1 MIEKK
6 NNKQPIECN
15 ILGKI
20 QKKRNNI
27 KDYFWKFWS
36 FFGLPYFWVGT
47 GIVFYFLD
55 FIFVFILFIIVGLSH
70 ILIILPLKFILKRK
84 RPVQKCENIRQLVNV
99 RSFSFPSGHV
109 YTTMVFGLVVALY
122 FNGLFLLICMVSL
135 GVMVAISRLYLGVHY
150 LTDVIFSFILAII
163 VVLFVFNIIAPLI
176 QVIFLEILK
185 KFGLEI

>member
-55 FIFVFILFIIVGLSH
+55 FIFVFILFIIVGMSYF
-70 ILIILPLKFILKRK
+70 LIILPLKYFLKRK
-84 RPVQKCENIRQLVNV
+84 RPEQKCDDIRQLVHV

-122 FNGLFLLICMVSL
+122 FTGLFLLICMMLL
-135 GVMVAISRLYLGVHY
+135 GIMVAISRLYLGAHY
-150 LTDVIFSFILAII
+150 LTDVIVSFILAII
-163 VVLFVFNIIAPLI
+163 VVLLIFNIMLPLI
-176 QVIFLEILK
+176 QILFMEISKL
-185 KFGLEI
+185 IA